1 MFLNKLNIK
10 KLDKIFLKNYFKTSI
25 WMVLELMISLI
36 ACMTEKESSSTVIL
50 CRLLT
55 LAKITASRKDQRIN
69 NT

>member
-36 ACMTEKESSSTVIL
+36 ACMTEK
-50 CRLLT
+50 
-55 LAKITASRKDQRIN
+55 
-69 NT
+69 